1 MSIIIH
7 FVKISNL
14 LIITNISVD
23 GNWGEWGEW
32 GHVSTDSGVRER
44 TRVCDSDSGGAHC
57 QGGLAASSESQK
69 GEDFYIRGHIIGSM
83 VKSIIYSLKFNKLL
97 F

>member
-32 GHVSTDSGVRER
+32 SHVSTDSGVRER
-44 TRVCDSDSGGAHC
+44 TRVCDSPAPSNGGAYC
-57 QGGLAASSESQK
+57 QGGLFASSEQK
-69 GEDFYIRGHIIGSM
+69 GEAF
-83 VKSIIYSLKFNKLL
+83 
-97 F
+97 